1 MPEYLHPG
9 VYVVEI
15 DTQATPIPGVSTS
28 TEALL
33 GPLLAFWRERVRSRL
48 PGWTDHGAS
57 DPGIALL
64 ELLAWLADSAIF
76 RTDRIGEREAVH
88 LSRAV
93 VSCLALL
100 QRAEAPASPVARACF
115 LEGRTIESLGL
126 CKVPPER
133 R

>member
-9 VYVVEI
+9 VYLVEV
-15 DTQATPIPGVSTS
+15 DTQATPVAGVFAS

-33 GPLLAFWRERVRSRL
+33 GPLLAFWQERVRTRV
-48 PGWTDHGAS
+48 PGWTDHNAS
-57 DPGIALL
+57 DPGITLL
-64 ELLAWLADSAIF
+64 ELLAWLADLAIF
-76 RTDRIGEREAVH
+76 RADRIGEREAVH

-100 QRAEAPASPVARACF
+100 QRAQAPTSPVARACF
-115 LEGRTIESLGL
+115 LEGRTIDSLGL
-126 CKVPPER
+126 CKAPER

>member
-9 VYVVEI
+9 VYLVEV

-33 GPLLAFWRERVRSRL
+33 GPLLAFWRDRVRSDI
-48 PGWTDHGAS
+48 PGWTDRNAS
-57 DPGIALL
+57 DPGIMLL
-64 ELLAWLADSAIF
+64 ELLAWVAESAIF
-76 RTDRIGEREAVH
+76 RVNRIGEREAAQ

-100 QRAEAPASPVARACF
+100 QRAQAPASPVARTCF
-115 LEGRTIESLGL
+115 LEGRTIDSLGL
-126 CKVPPER
+126 CKPPEPR
-133 R
+133 

>member
-9 VYVVEI
+9 VYLVEV
-15 DTQATPIPGVSTS
+15 DTQPTPIPGVSTS
-28 TEALL
+28 TEAFLDS
-33 GPLLAFWRERVRSRL
+33 LLALARERVRG
-48 PGWTDHGAS
+48 PEWTDHGVH
-57 DPGIALL
+57 DPGITLL
-64 ELLAWLADSAIF
+64 ELLAWAADSALF
-76 RTDRIGEREAVH
+76 RFNQIGEREAVH

-100 QRAEAPASPVARACF
+100 QRAQAPASPVARACF

-126 CKVPPER
+126 CEGPER